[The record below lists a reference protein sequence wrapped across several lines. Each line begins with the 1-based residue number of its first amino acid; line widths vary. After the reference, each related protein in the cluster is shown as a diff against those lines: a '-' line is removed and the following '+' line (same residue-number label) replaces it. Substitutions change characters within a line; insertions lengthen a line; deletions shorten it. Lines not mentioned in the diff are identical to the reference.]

1 MKKRRMKLLAL
12 MLTAAVTITSVLP
25 VGAAAADGSEA
36 PKQVTEL
43 TDPLN
48 EGGGTTDNDLG
59 DTSIPTNGQN
69 GEDQTGDTSG
79 EINHDAEVAQDDHW
93 TLERTEEKMIFR
105 YYESLDG
112 FKGYQKKWEVDKQS
126 GVWTYYE
133 VQGDNT
139 EEVKTPNLI

>member
-59 DTSIPTNGQN
+59 IQVYLQMGKM
-69 GEDQTGDTSG
+69 
-79 EINHDAEVAQDDHW
+79 V
-93 TLERTEEKMIFR
+93 RTRPVIR
-105 YYESLDG
+105 
-112 FKGYQKKWEVDKQS
+112 Q
-126 GVWTYYE
+126 
-133 VQGDNT
+133 
-139 EEVKTPNLI
+139 VK

>member
-1 MKKRRMKLLAL
+1 MKKLGKRLLTYVLVPVSYTHLDVYKRQKLESRGNYMKKRRMKLLAL

-59 DTSIPTNGQN
+59 DTSIPTNCLLY
-69 GEDQTGDTSG
+69 TSRC
-79 EINHDAEVAQDDHW
+79 V
-93 TLERTEEKMIFR
+93 
-105 YYESLDG
+105 
-112 FKGYQKKWEVDKQS
+112 
-126 GVWTYYE
+126 
-133 VQGDNT
+133 
-139 EEVKTPNLI
+139 